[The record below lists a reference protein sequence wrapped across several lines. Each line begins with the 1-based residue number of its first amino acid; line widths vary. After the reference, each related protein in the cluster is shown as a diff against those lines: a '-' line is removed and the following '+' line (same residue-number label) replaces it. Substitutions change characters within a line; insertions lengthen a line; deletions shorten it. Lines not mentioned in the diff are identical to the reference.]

1 MSKVLAIHA
10 LVQFGNTAAN
20 AEWLCRQ
27 LRSCAHLSPDL
38 VVTPELV
45 LTGHPM
51 EATSLPWDAAET
63 EAAIDLVAR
72 TADELG
78 LAVLLGTLYARTP
91 GTKPTNALILLHQ
104 GNRTLICEKHRQQ
117 QLPDGHGWV
126 DYYAYGHTREGFTA
140 GETWCAP
147 LICAESLDP
156 GIVATVKRLQPRLVV
171 HPSAWGSDD
180 GIPYAHTAA
189 RESLFQGEL
198 VLVINQTG
206 PYLGEWLHAESFL
219 YQRGQVL
226 ALAKGPAPQW
236 LELELFEGSVI
247 QCRVLPAAA

>member
-78 LAVLLGTLYARTP
+78 LAVLLGTLYARAP
-91 GTKPTNALILLHQ
+91 GTQPTNALILLHE
-104 GNRTLICEKHRQQ
+104 GKRTLIFELAHC
-117 QLPDGHGWV
+117 
-126 DYYAYGHTREGFTA
+126 AAHTGAPQANAAALQSSFYRRAETA
-140 GETWCAP
+140 KRRRRIARRAVSAS
-147 LICAESLDP
+147 LICRQRWANS
-156 GIVATVKRLQPRLVV
+156 KRL
-171 HPSAWGSDD
+171 S
-180 GIPYAHTAA
+180 TAA
-189 RESLFQGEL
+189 TR
-198 VLVINQTG
+198 
-206 PYLGEWLHAESFL
+206 
-219 YQRGQVL
+219 
-226 ALAKGPAPQW
+226 
-236 LELELFEGSVI
+236 
-247 QCRVLPAAA
+247 